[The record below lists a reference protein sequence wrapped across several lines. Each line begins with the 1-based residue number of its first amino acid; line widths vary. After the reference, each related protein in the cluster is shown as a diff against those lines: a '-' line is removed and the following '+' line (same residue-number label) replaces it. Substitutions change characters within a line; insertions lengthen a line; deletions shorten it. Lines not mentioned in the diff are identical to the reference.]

1 MNLRE
6 RSSDHDQPR
15 PPSSTGPDGPDDEG
29 LSEIRAAGEAFLA
42 AGDDAISRALSSD
55 SEAFLSA
62 SRQMGGQ

>member
-6 RSSDHDQPR
+6 RASDNEQHR
-15 PPSSTGPDGPDDEG
+15 PPSSGGPDGPDGEG
-29 LSEIRAAGEAFLA
+29 LSEIRAAGEAFLT